1 MIEKGATLGILG
13 GGQLGMM
20 FTQAAQRMGYKVI
33 VLDPN
38 HDSPTGKIADEHLQS
53 MYTDIN
59 ATDYLIDAC
68 SAVSTEFE
76 NIPLETLRLLEK
88 KIFVCPSSDCLRVAQ
103 SRTLEKD
110 LSKKINFSTT
120 AYIGIENKEKLLSD
134 FKRIQTPAYLKING
148 LGYDGKGQKIVKTI
162 NEAIESFMAF
172 GEVPCILEEAVKIN
186 TEISIILAR
195 NINGDIATFPAAE
208 NIHRNG
214 ILHMSIVPARVPAHH
229 IENAKKIAQKIA
241 NTLDYI
247 GILAVE
253 FFITEANDLLV
264 NEIAPRPH
272 NSGHYT
278 IEACSQSQFD
288 LQVKTMCDI
297 PLGDIS
303 LGSPAVMVNLL
314 GDLWSSGTPNLA
326 HIEKHKSTELHLYNK
341 SEPRPGRKMAHFTT
355 LDKSIDVAK
364 DTAIKLFEEI

>member
-1 MIEKGATLGILG
+1 
-13 GGQLGMM
+13 
-20 FTQAAQRMGYKVI
+20 
-33 VLDPN
+33 
-38 HDSPTGKIADEHLQS
+38 
-53 MYTDIN
+53 
-59 ATDYLIDAC
+59 
-68 SAVSTEFE
+68 
-76 NIPLETLRLLEK
+76 
-88 KIFVCPSSDCLRVAQ
+88 
-103 SRTLEKD
+103 
-110 LSKKINFSTT
+110 
-120 AYIGIENKEKLLSD
+120 
-134 FKRIQTPAYLKING
+134 
-148 LGYDGKGQKIVKTI
+148 
-162 NEAIESFMAF
+162 MAF

-314 GDLWSSGTPNLA
+314 GDLWSSGTPILQ
-326 HIEKHKSTELHLYNK
+326 H
-341 SEPRPGRKMAHFTT
+341 
-355 LDKSIDVAK
+355 
-364 DTAIKLFEEI
+364 